1 MNFLSKKLTETS
13 MFTSVFRYT
22 QNFGKIINSVLVINK
37 YFGTLFQEYFKYSV
51 AVKIICSQKTFGEK

>member
-1 MNFLSKKLTETS
+1 

-37 YFGTLFQEYFKYSV
+37 YFWRLFQEYFKYSV